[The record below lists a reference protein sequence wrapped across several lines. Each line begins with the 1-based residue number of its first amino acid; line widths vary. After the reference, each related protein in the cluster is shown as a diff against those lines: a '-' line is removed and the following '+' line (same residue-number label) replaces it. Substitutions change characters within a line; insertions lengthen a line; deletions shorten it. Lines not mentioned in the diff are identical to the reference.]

1 MSLGTR
7 MGAETV
13 KKLKTL
19 EAIRGVA
26 ALLVLLYHLQD
37 VFSARAGIIPFG
49 GAFAVGDCGVDLF
62 FVLSGF
68 IITTMHA
75 KDLGRPVR
83 LYSFLYKR
91 LCRLLPSV
99 WILTALALMIYT
111 LPIGNIAKLGKLAPS
126 NIAASFMLLPQ
137 AQPALVNVT
146 WTLTYE
152 MFFYGL
158 FAVAI
163 VSRPV
168 GLVALA
174 CWQLA
179 TGLAL
184 VGVWHSQTWLG
195 TYYLR
200 PICLEFGIGMICAVI
215 AQHEQLRRRLPVA
228 VLGALL
234 LAGTT
239 LFIGGM
245 VFEDAVHHHLLG
257 PERLLIYGL
266 GPGLLIFGC
275 AAIEFDRQVPVPKLL
290 VWLGT
295 ASYAIYLTN
304 YSVLTLI
311 AVVMLHLNV
320 MPVGW
325 ISSAGFAVLAVA
337 AGGAFHA
344 LIDQPIQDRLRRRT
358 RQPVDARLEVPVL
371 EPITILVQRSD

>member
-1 MSLGTR
+1 

-13 KKLKTL
+13 KKLETL

-68 IITTMHA
+68 IITTIHA

-184 VGVWHSQTWLG
+184 VGVWHAQTWLG

-304 YSVLTLI
+304 YSGVDTHRSRDAASKRDAGRLGLI
-311 AVVMLHLNV
+311 RGVCRAR
-320 MPVGW
+320 G
-325 ISSAGFAVLAVA
+325 
-337 AGGAFHA
+337 
-344 LIDQPIQDRLRRRT
+344 RRRRRVSCADRSANPGPVCVAGRDNLST
-358 RQPVDARLEVPVL
+358 RGSRCRYI